1 MNFKKIGIATVLGFV
16 AMALSSVLPLMF
28 FYAPHFE
35 ALAEKFPDIVK
46 APPDAI
52 PALIG
57 GIVWIIVMV
66 IIFEKM
72 GTNNI
77 KDGAITGAWLGAS
90 KWFFFNM
97 QMISMIPSIF
107 TVDYMIIDVPLTAFS
122 YAVGGA
128 AIGWA
133 LERFK

>member
-16 AMALSSVLPLMF
+16 GMTLSSVLPLIF
-28 FYAPHFE
+28 FYGPHFE
-35 ALAEKFPDIVK
+35 TLAGKFPDIVK
-46 APPDAI
+46 APPEPV

-97 QMISMIPSIF
+97 QMIAMIPPIF
-107 TVDYMIIDVPLTAFS
+107 TMDYMIIDVPLSAFS

>member
-16 AMALSSVLPLMF
+16 AMTLSSVFPLIF
-28 FYAPHFE
+28 FYGPHFE

-46 APPDAI
+46 SPPDAI

-57 GIVWIIVMV
+57 GIVWIITMV

-72 GTNNI
+72 GTNSI

-97 QMISMIPSIF
+97 QMISMIPPIF
-107 TVDYMIIDVPLTAFS
+107 TMDYMIIDVPLSAFS

>member
-57 GIVWIIVMV
+57 GVVWMFVMA
-66 IIFEKM
+66 IIFYKM
-72 GTNNI
+72 GVTSI

-90 KWFFFNM
+90 KWFFFDM
-97 QMISMIPSIF
+97 QMIAMIPPIF
-107 TVDYMIIDVPLTAFS
+107 TMDYMIIDVPLSAFS

-128 AIGWA
+128 AMGWA
-133 LERFK
+133 LGRFE

>member
-1 MNFKKIGIATVLGFV
+1 MNIKKIGIATVLGFV
-16 AMALSSVLPLMF
+16 GMSLSSVLPLIF
-28 FYAPHFE
+28 FYGPHFE

-46 APPDAI
+46 APPDAV

-57 GIVWIIVMV
+57 GIVWIIIMV

-97 QMISMIPSIF
+97 QMIAMIPPIF
-107 TVDYMIIDVPLTAFS
+107 TMDYMIIDVPLSAFS